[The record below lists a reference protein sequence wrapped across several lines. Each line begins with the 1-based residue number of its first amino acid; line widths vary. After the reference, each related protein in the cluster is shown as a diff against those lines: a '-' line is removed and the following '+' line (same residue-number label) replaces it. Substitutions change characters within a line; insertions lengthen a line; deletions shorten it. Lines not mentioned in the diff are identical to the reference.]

1 MTQTKKDIIIGILI
15 GIFTAFLISFIIFL
29 NTNPG
34 LSTADYFNVFV
45 YGKIIAPI
53 LSMALLG
60 NLAVFFLF
68 LKLNKDLISK
78 GILVATIIVGILVF
92 IIKFIL

>member
-1 MTQTKKDIIIGILI
+1 MIKSKKEILLGVFIGLI
-15 GIFTAFLISFIIFL
+15 TSFLISYFIFL

-34 LSTADYFNVFV
+34 LSTSDYLNVFV
-45 YGKIIAPI
+45 NGKIIVPI
-53 LSMALLG
+53 LSMSLIG

-68 LKLNKDLISK
+68 LKLNKDFISK
-78 GILVATIIVGILVF
+78 GILVATILVGLLVF

>member
-1 MTQTKKDIIIGILI
+1 MIKNNKDLIFGIIIGVFI
-15 GIFTAFLISFIIFL
+15 AFLISYIIFL

-34 LSTADYFNVFV
+34 LSTLDYFNVFV

-78 GILVATIIVGILVF
+78 GILIATILVGFLVF